1 MATEDFIATAEWIAR
16 QAHAGQHDKVGVDY
30 IEHPALVAHRVRQ
43 YSETPQAAA
52 AAWLHDVIEDTPVTA
67 EDLREAGLPDD
78 VIIAVELLTKREGQS
93 LEDYCA
99 GVRENP
105 IALAVKQADV
115 DDNTDPARTA
125 QLPGETRER
134 LAAKYARTRQLL
146 GVTARRSTPGMRCE
160 TSREPPAICSA
171 D

>member
-1 MATEDFIATAEWIAR
+1 MPEEFVTTAERIAR
-16 QAHAGQHDKVGVDY
+16 KAHAGQQDKVGAGY
-30 IEHPALVAHRVRQ
+30 IEHPARVADRVRQ
-43 YSETPQAAA
+43 YSETPQSAA
-52 AAWLHDVIEDTPVTA
+52 AAWLHDVLEDTPVTA
-67 EDLREAGLPDD
+67 EDLREAGIPDD
-78 VIIAVELLTKREGQS
+78 VIIAVELLTKRKGQS

-125 QLPGETRER
+125 QLPEETRER

-146 GVTARRSTPGMRCE
+146 GVTA
-160 TSREPPAICSA
+160 
-171 D
+171 

>member
-1 MATEDFIATAEWIAR
+1 MTEDFVEIAETIAR
-16 QAHAGQHDKVGVDY
+16 RAHTGQQDKVGVDY
-30 IEHPALVAHRVRQ
+30 IEHPARVAERVRQ
-43 YSETPQAAA
+43 YSEVAEAVA
-52 AAWLHDVIEDTPVTA
+52 AAWLHDVLEDTPVTA
-67 EDLREAGLPDD
+67 EDLREAGVPDD
-78 VIIAVELLTKREGQS
+78 VIIAVELLTKHQGQS

-125 QLPGETRER
+125 QLPEETRER

-146 GVTARRSTPGMRCE
+146 GVTA
-160 TSREPPAICSA
+160 
-171 D
+171 